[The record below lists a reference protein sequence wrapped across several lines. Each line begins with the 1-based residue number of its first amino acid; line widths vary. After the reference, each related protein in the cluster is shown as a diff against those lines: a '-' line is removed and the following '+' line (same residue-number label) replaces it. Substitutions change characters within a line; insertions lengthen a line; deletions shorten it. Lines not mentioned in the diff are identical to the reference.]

1 MKMGFDITDE
11 DIRYVEKLLN
21 VDFLDYQRQ
30 EAIKTLETKDIRAC
44 PGSGKTTLLVAKLA
58 ILARKWPHPHQGI
71 CVLSHMNVARDQIV
85 KKLPVSSSQRLLSY
99 PHFVGTI
106 QSFIDRFV
114 AIPACLAMFRC
125 TPSID
130 NAMFRS
136 AVQYEIHQVKY
147 GALREWLK
155 NQQNSD
161 KIIDELQFRVDGIIE
176 ADLSKTPLKNEKRPS
191 YMQLLDLKKKVS
203 EKGVFRFDDMFAL
216 AKWYMAEYPKIVD
229 LVTKRFPIVFIDEMQ
244 DTSAMQEEVLS
255 HLFGTKSILQ
265 RFGDPNQAIFGNP
278 SANAHNS
285 SFPREDCLTIEK
297 SYRVSSSIA
306 EKIERMCL
314 IPQKIVGNDK
324 RLDFKHTIILFNK
337 ETIKNVLDNFGE
349 LVLQECSDPHS
360 LEVKAVGAIGKER
373 GQDQTECPYSITDYW
388 PDYTS
393 KKSTEQQK
401 QGAFDE
407 YTHLAAENIQLTGSC
422 GHGRNDLLEGLVAVL
437 RLQRCRTPEER
448 YYTRRKLVE
457 SLKNQEGDSLQDLS
471 KFLYKYC
478 RLLITHETHDRG
490 QLASDVKHVLAPLLN
505 NGWSLEVD
513 KFLSSTP
520 SCLELDT
527 GDAESI
533 AKKKQGL
540 PNRYTYE
547 DSRGNL
553 DIHVTT
559 IHKAKGETHHWS

>member
-278 SANAHNS
+278 
-285 SFPREDCLTIEK
+285 
-297 SYRVSSSIA
+297 
-306 EKIERMCL
+306 
-314 IPQKIVGNDK
+314 
-324 RLDFKHTIILFNK
+324 
-337 ETIKNVLDNFGE
+337 
-349 LVLQECSDPHS
+349 
-360 LEVKAVGAIGKER
+360 
-373 GQDQTECPYSITDYW
+373 
-388 PDYTS
+388 
-393 KKSTEQQK
+393 
-401 QGAFDE
+401 
-407 YTHLAAENIQLTGSC
+407 
-422 GHGRNDLLEGLVAVL
+422 
-437 RLQRCRTPEER
+437 
-448 YYTRRKLVE
+448 
-457 SLKNQEGDSLQDLS
+457 LS
-471 KFLYKYC
+471 KC
-478 RLLITHETHDRG
+478 
-490 QLASDVKHVLAPLLN
+490 P
-505 NGWSLEVD
+505 
-513 KFLSSTP
+513 
-520 SCLELDT
+520 
-527 GDAESI
+527 
-533 AKKKQGL
+533 
-540 PNRYTYE
+540 
-547 DSRGNL
+547 
-553 DIHVTT
+553 
-559 IHKAKGETHHWS
+559 